1 MGTSGYHHAQ
11 PSHTPVS
18 HHQYISSPSHC
29 HNWHP
34 LHNEGQGCCHVHG
47 SLSHY
52 HEPHR
57 PPFLPTCHAGV
68 TTPTH
73 PHRKLLPQSPL
84 SSYAQR
90 LPAFP
95 EHQGHCQLEF
105 SSPLGEDGMV
115 LSTKL
120 VPSSFLLAHL
130 TGPSADPQPMEHQH
144 LHSPNA
150 ASQVQMLVGSPR
162 VPSMHQVQSQDL
174 PAVGQLNPNASIST
188 LQQTQRQTQPTV
200 SVEVEEDVS
209 VESKSKIALRR
220 SSCLRYFTDTDD
232 SQSEQDVGDKLSA
245 AVRQKKGQVSRKQV
259 DEHCVQQI
267 GDVEVEEPVSD
278 VPAEEEA
285 ILEDAILTQ
294 PTGTKVPP
302 SGRDSRKTVHPL

>member
-1 MGTSGYHHAQ
+1 
-11 PSHTPVS
+11 
-18 HHQYISSPSHC
+18 
-29 HNWHP
+29 
-34 LHNEGQGCCHVHG
+34 
-47 SLSHY
+47 
-52 HEPHR
+52 
-57 PPFLPTCHAGV
+57 
-68 TTPTH
+68 
-73 PHRKLLPQSPL
+73 
-84 SSYAQR
+84 
-90 LPAFP
+90 
-95 EHQGHCQLEF
+95 
-105 SSPLGEDGMV
+105 
-115 LSTKL
+115 
-120 VPSSFLLAHL
+120 
-130 TGPSADPQPMEHQH
+130 
-144 LHSPNA
+144 
-150 ASQVQMLVGSPR
+150 MLVGSPR

-245 AVRQKKGQVSRKQV
+245 AVRQKGQISHKQA